1 MKLINRIYKTDI
13 VEDIKIYQ
21 SPLRMILLTLGSFA
35 LVASALFLFHHNH
48 TINHIDAIILW
59 IGIAFFGLGGLIL
72 LYNTFKKILRAEPFL
87 TITADRVICR
97 GVRPLVV
104 KFADVKSFALKKVE
118 NQELIAIHYK
128 PNVESQKMDETS
140 FVGRIIRFFNKQ
152 VIDAQDTLSAVGTNM
167 KAQELCDLLNERLEV
182 HNRCKQ

>member
-21 SPLRMILLTLGSFA
+21 SPLRMILLTLGCFA
-35 LVASALFLFHHNH
+35 FAAVAGFLLYHNH
-48 TINHIDAIILW
+48 LKSHKDLIMLW
-59 IGIAFFGLGGLIL
+59 VGVVFFGLGGLVL
-72 LYNTFKKILRAEPFL
+72 LYNTFKRILKNEPYL
-87 TITADRVICR
+87 TITADRIIYQ
-97 GVRPLVV
+97 GLRPFVV
-104 KFADVKSFALKKVE
+104 NFADVESFTMVKVE
-118 NQELIAIHYK
+118 NQKLIAIHYK

>member
-21 SPLRMILLTLGSFA
+21 SPLRMILLTIGSFA

-72 LYNTFKKILRAEPFL
+72 LYNTFKRILRAEPFL

-118 NQELIAIHYK
+118 NQELIAIYYK
-128 PNVESQKMDETS
+128 PNVELQKMDES
-140 FVGRIIRFFNKQ
+140 DVIERNIRSFNKY
-152 VIDAQDTLSAVGTNM
+152 VMNAQDVISVVGMNM
-167 KAQELCDLLNERLEV
+167 KSQELCDLLNERLEV
-182 HNRCKQ
+182 HNRSKQ